1 MDRAVGMRWAFVLSG
16 RDLCT
21 PSALAEGL
29 LALSPVLH
37 LADDG
42 VWLEIGRAAK
52 LFGDERI
59 VVERAR
65 RIAEALSRARGETPS
80 EISIAVADQLGSAR
94 LLARAVGEPFTFT
107 EPGRDAEALAP
118 LPLEILGASPRAV
131 AYLDQLGVRTA
142 GALSRL
148 APASLRRRLGSEGEA
163 LVRLARAEAA
173 PTPERFSPPE
183 RPAVFRELEPPLPL
197 GEPLLFLVKGLLDE
211 LAIRLAGRGAAV
223 SELRLTLTFE
233 GGVEVLEELLLP
245 RPLCT
250 APPLL
255 ALLRERLLNPTL
267 PEGSWEEED
276 IPPPRLTEVELKAVR
291 TALAPRAQLSLLH
304 RRELETEQLAEL
316 LARLV
321 NTLGQEGVHGSELLP
336 AYLPEESWSPRP
348 FTPPEG
354 GEVVEEEGREAD
366 GRAPRPA
373 LVLPDPLPLEGEL
386 FPGAELRWEG
396 GGGVIR
402 DIWGPERLRGKW
414 WSVPFDRDYFVVG
427 LEGGARVWIYRKR
440 SSPRLALQGIFD

>member
-1 MDRAVGMRWAFVLSG
+1 MERAAGVRWAFVLSG
-16 RDLCT
+16 EDLA
-21 PSALAEGL
+21 PSTLAEAL
-29 LALSPVLH
+29 LALSPVAH
-37 LADDG
+37 LAEDG

-59 VVERAR
+59 VTEQAR
-65 RIAEALSRARGETPS
+65 KIAEALFGTRDGSHS
-80 EISIAVADQLGSAR
+80 EVSIAVADQLGSAR
-94 LLARAVGEPFTFT
+94 LLARAVRGPLTFT
-107 EPGRDAEALAP
+107 EPGRDAEAIAP
-118 LPLEILGASPRAV
+118 LPLELLGASPRAV
-131 AYLDQLGVRTA
+131 AYLDQLGVRNA
-142 GALSRL
+142 GALARL

-163 LVRLARAEAA
+163 LVRLARGEPA
-173 PTPERFSPPE
+173 PIPERFTPPE
-183 RPAVFRELEPPLPL
+183 RPAAFRELEPPLPP

-211 LAIRLAGRGAAV
+211 LAMRLAGLALAV
-223 SELRLTLTFE
+223 SELHLTLTFE

-255 ALLRERLLNPTL
+255 ALLRERLLNPML
-267 PEGSWEEED
+267 PEGTWEEED

-291 TALAPRAQLSLLH
+291 TAPAPRAQLSLLQ
-304 RRELETEQLAEL
+304 RKELETEQLAEL

-321 NTLGQEGVHGSELLP
+321 NTLGQEGVCGSEILP
-336 AYLPEESWSPRP
+336 AYLPEESWRPGP

-354 GEVVEEEGREAD
+354 RELLEEGGRETE

-373 LVLPDPLPLEGEL
+373 FVFPTPLPLEGAL
-386 FPGAELRWEG
+386 LPGASLRWEG

-414 WSVPFDRDYFVVG
+414 WSAPFDRDYFVVG
-427 LEGGARVWIYRKR
+427 LEGGGRVWIYRKR
-440 SSPRLALQGIFD
+440 NSPQLELQGIFD